1 MQIASTK
8 NEHAESGVTGKTMAA
23 LLATCA
29 RLVDLP
35 IQGSAETG
43 DGEINPEQERE
54 RA

>member
-29 RLVDLP
+29 RVGP
-35 IQGSAETG
+35 IYLSRGARKPATV
-43 DGEINPEQERE
+43 R
-54 RA
+54 